1 MPSIDVS
8 CTWLKA
14 VADNNTHGYSQ
25 ANRQGLDYDCSSHVL
40 NALKQGGF
48 NVNVNGYT
56 GNMADILLD
65 IGFKKVND
73 NKCLKGDIYLTPG
86 KHTVM
91 AYADDRVCTAAGDKD
106 GKTGDSSGKEIYCR
120 DFYTPSYGWT
130 YHFRY
135 GGEQTT
141 GSDSSI
147 PSYKVGSVYTVV
159 ASDLIVRKG
168 AGKNYA
174 AVGYNKLTSD
184 AKSKDSDKD
193 GALNKGAR
201 VTCKDLKTVNGDI
214 WMKIPSGWIAAV
226 YDGNVYVK

>member
-1 MPSIDVS
+1 M
-8 CTWLKA
+8 
-14 VADNNTHGYSQ
+14 
-25 ANRQGLDYDCSSHVL
+25 
-40 NALKQGGF
+40 
-48 NVNVNGYT
+48 
-56 GNMADILLD
+56 
-65 IGFKKVND
+65 
-73 NKCLKGDIYLTPG
+73 KGDIYLTPG

-106 GKTGDSSGKEIYCR
+106 SKTGDSSGKEIYCR
-120 DFYTPSYGWT
+120 DFYTPSYGWK

-135 GGEQTT
+135 SGAQST
-141 GSDSSI
+141 GSDNHK
-147 PSYKVGSVYTVV
+147 PTYKVGNTYTVV

-168 AGKNYA
+168 AGTNYA

-201 VTCKDLKTVNGDI
+201 VTCKDLKIVNGNI